1 MFKKY
6 KALYPEEEIKPY
18 IKKYNAIE
26 AIYSGLNQKVKEA
39 DISDVILQLQGIVDG
54 NIEIVNDPNKNDVY
68 IDLSKLDF
76 DKLKKAFSRVESK
89 NKIVYDLQQ
98 AIDKKLKRMLAD
110 NPLRLEYY
118 EKYLKIIDEY
128 NKGKDAEATK
138 KAFEDLVDFLDGL
151 NEEDTRAVKEGLDE
165 ETLALFDL
173 LKKESLSKKELNEVK
188 KVAKDILAKLKAE
201 KLKVIRWRESEQ
213 LKAQVKTTIHDQL
226 LWLPQESYTD
236 DEVETKTVDVYQHIY
251 SSYYGGG
258 ESVYNSFV
266 A

>member
-1 MFKKY
+1 
-6 KALYPEEEIKPY
+6 ET
-18 IKKYNAIE
+18 
-26 AIYSGLNQKVKEA
+26 
-39 DISDVILQLQGIVDG
+39 DISDVILKLQGVVDG

-76 DKLKKAFSRVESK
+76 DKLKKAFEKISFK
-89 NKIVYDLQQ
+89 NKMVYDLQE

-118 EKYLKIIDEY
+118 EQYLKIIDEY

-165 ETLALFDL
+165 ETLAIFDL
-173 LKKESLSKKELNEVK
+173 LRKENLSKKESEEVK
-188 KVAKDILAKLKAE
+188 KVAKEMLTNLKSE
-201 KLKVIRWRESEQ
+201 KLKVVRWRESEQ
-213 LKAQVKTTIHDQL
+213 LKAQVKTTIHDKL
-226 LWLPQESYTD
+226 LYLPQETYSD
-236 DEVETKTVDVYQHIY
+236 DEVEIKTIDVYQHIY
-251 SSYYGGG
+251 SSYFGGG